1 MLPVLCCI
9 LTTASLVHIFCV
21 IVELSAELS
30 SELSSELSV
39 VRIQQLACSRMR
51 NELHPSPNL
60 LITLIWS
67 RAAGRKFKVCCCV
80 RARNTQINPEINLSL
95 THFNICPKLTCFV
108 SLTSS
113 VFIT

>member
-9 LTTASLVHIFCV
+9 LTTACLVHIFCV
-21 IVELSAELS
+21 IVELSA
-30 SELSSELSV
+30 ELSSELSV

-67 RAAGRKFKVCCCV
+67 RDAGRKRKVCCCV
-80 RARNTQINPEINLSL
+80 HARNTQINPEINLSF
-95 THFNICPKLTCFV
+95 THFNICLKLTCFV

>member
-21 IVELSAELS
+21 TVELSA
-30 SELSSELSV
+30 ELSSELSV

-67 RAAGRKFKVCCCV
+67 RAAGRKRKVCCCLQQTLQI
-80 RARNTQINPEINLSL
+80 NTQINPEINLSL
-95 THFNICPKLTCFV
+95 THFNICLKLTCFV